1 MALNLN
7 GGPLSSNEQVVN
19 DATGN
24 ATPLW
29 LSATGATIAG
39 TKTNLGVQLTVQN
52 NSAAAGQTAGI
63 QFATGASNVALRT
76 NTGGNWLELVDSG
89 GTVRAGWRGGTYTVE
104 ALVVTGTSV
113 TFSGIANRP
122 ASGTADLVINSSGG
136 IGTKLSSLRFKENVE
151 PLKDDFHK
159 ILTLEPKSFSYRD
172 SGDEGIGYMAED
184 LDDAKLGRLVSYDS
198 DGKPLSIDYKMMS
211 IYLLEVLKEHQQVIK
226 ELRREIVDIK
236 EMMH

>member
-1 MALNLN
+1 
-7 GGPLSSNEQVVN
+7 
-19 DATGN
+19 
-24 ATPLW
+24 
-29 LSATGATIAG
+29 
-39 TKTNLGVQLTVQN
+39 
-52 NSAAAGQTAGI
+52 AAGQTAGI

-76 NTGGNWLELVDSG
+76 KTGGNWLELVDSG
-89 GTVRAGWRGGTYTVE
+89 GVVRAGWLGGTYTVE
-104 ALVVTGTSV
+104 GLVVTGTSV

-122 ASGTADLVINSSGG
+122 ASGTADLVINASGG

-198 DGKPLSIDYKMMS
+198 DGK
-211 IYLLEVLKEHQQVIK
+211 
-226 ELRREIVDIK
+226 
-236 EMMH
+236 